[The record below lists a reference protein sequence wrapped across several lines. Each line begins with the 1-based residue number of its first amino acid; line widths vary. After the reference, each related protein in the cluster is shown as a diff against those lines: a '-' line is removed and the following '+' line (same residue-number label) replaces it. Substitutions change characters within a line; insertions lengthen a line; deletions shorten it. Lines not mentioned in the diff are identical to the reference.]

1 MAQILVTVDDNEPV
15 ASIKKAIS
23 MIRGVMTTTMFK
35 GQTEKERQ
43 EKHVRDSLE
52 RAFKELKEAQA
63 GKRKLQTLDEVLNE
77 IED

>member
-1 MAQILVTVDDNEPV
+1 
-15 ASIKKAIS
+15 

-43 EKHVRDSLE
+43 EKYVRDSLE

-63 GKRKLQTLDEVLNE
+63 GKRKLQDTDEFIKELKAGR
-77 IED
+77 I